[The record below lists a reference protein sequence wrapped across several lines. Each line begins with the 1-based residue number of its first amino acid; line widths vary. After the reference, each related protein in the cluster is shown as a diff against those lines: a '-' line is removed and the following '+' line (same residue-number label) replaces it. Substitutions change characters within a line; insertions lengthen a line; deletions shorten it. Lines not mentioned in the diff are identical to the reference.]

1 MISLP
6 KTKRDP
12 KKSADLC
19 KCRPV
24 CKSRRREWKGQLQ
37 KTSAELLLER
47 KPVRQCVRLRRCP
60 TRVYPNSPCPLFART
75 RHVTVVER
83 DVARPPSVRVVR
95 ICQAP
100 VDDVVDTPYL
110 KFAQML
116 TNLGFMIMR
125 YILIKMYLLKK
136 LYGILKIFISK
147 TWKKMVCLSGAM
159 TAVTSRCPFCRCS
172 ACCACDAR
180 EYEPADATRDKA
192 RRRDMREFDA
202 RVRRDCQPMRTM
214 YR

>member
-60 TRVYPNSPCPLFART
+60 TFQRVYPNSPCPLFART

-116 TNLGFMIMR
+116 TNL
-125 YILIKMYLLKK
+125 
-136 LYGILKIFISK
+136 
-147 TWKKMVCLSGAM
+147 GAM

>member
-12 KKSADLC
+12 KKTADLC

-24 CKSRRREWKGQLQ
+24 CKSRRREWKGELQ

-47 KPVRQCVRLRRCP
+47 KPVRDCLRRWP
-60 TRVYPNSPCPLFART
+60 TRVYPNSPCPLLART

-83 DVARPPSVRVVR
+83 DVERPPKVVR

-100 VDDVVDTPYL
+100 VDDVADTPYL
-110 KFAQML
+110 KLAQML
-116 TNLGFMIMR
+116 INLG
-125 YILIKMYLLKK
+125 
-136 LYGILKIFISK
+136 
-147 TWKKMVCLSGAM
+147 AM
-159 TAVTSRCPFCRCS
+159 DAVKSRCPFCRCS
-172 ACCACDAR
+172 GCCACDAR
-180 EYEPADATRDKA
+180 DYQPADETRVKS
-192 RRRDMREFDA
+192 RRRDMRDFDA
-202 RVRRDCQPMRTM
+202 RIRRDYQPMRTM